1 MIVSLPFPAPELF
14 PNRKNGK
21 HWTSTNKAKQSA
33 REWAEKAS
41 KRAQGAFI
49 PGGGTLPLSIVFV
62 APDGRHRDLDNCLAA
77 AKPQIDGIA
86 DALGVNDRRFRPIL
100 VDYIRGDAPGAM
112 IVAVGVRIETMQVMT
127 E

>member
-1 MIVSLPFPAPELF
+1 MIVAV
-14 PNRKNGK
+14 G
-21 HWTSTNKAKQSA
+21 
-33 REWAEKAS
+33 
-41 KRAQGAFI
+41 
-49 PGGGTLPLSIVFV
+49 V
-62 APDGRHRDLDNCLAA
+62 GRHRDLDNCLAA